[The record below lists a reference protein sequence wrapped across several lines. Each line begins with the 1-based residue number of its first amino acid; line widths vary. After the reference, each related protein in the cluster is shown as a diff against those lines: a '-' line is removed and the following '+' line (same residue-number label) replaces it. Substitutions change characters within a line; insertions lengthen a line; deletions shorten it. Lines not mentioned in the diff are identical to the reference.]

1 MRKRED
7 EDAESDIDYEEWT
20 QVAQDPF
27 STIIN
32 RIDTV
37 FFFFEAISTVGWMHD
52 LFLINLPQKK

>member
-7 EDAESDIDYEEWT
+7 EGTESDIDYEEWT

-37 FFFFEAISTVGWMHD
+37 FFFWSH
-52 LFLINLPQKK
+52 